1 MIRKT
6 RKLPAPETM
15 ARLAEVITTET
26 RKLPEYERVVKTMW
40 LQIYDT
46 AKKKQQKQDIAGI
59 RRDIAWRK
67 HELKMFEA
75 SNKRTTEKLIKR
87 REEYI
92 QELYCRLEIAKEE
105 GFA

>member
-6 RKLPAPETM
+6 RRLPSPEIM
-15 ARLAEVITTET
+15 ARLAEIITTET
-26 RKLPEYERVVKTMW
+26 RKLPEYEKIVKTMW
-40 LQIYDT
+40 LQIYGT
-46 AKKKQQKQDIAGI
+46 AKKKQQKQDIAGL

-67 HELKMFEA
+67 QELKAFEDN
-75 SNKRTTEKLIKR
+75 NKRKMETLIKR

-105 GFA
+105 GLA